1 MVELMLEQIRWTFWF
16 KKRTQVFDA
25 HAQSVPIEI
34 SLSSYD
40 KFMHAQTQH
49 DLPPRSQTNAL
60 THKHI
65 NTKKKKLLAF

>member
-1 MVELMLEQIRWTFWF
+1 
-16 KKRTQVFDA
+16 
-25 HAQSVPIEI
+25 
-34 SLSSYD
+34 
-40 KFMHAQTQH
+40 MHAQTQH